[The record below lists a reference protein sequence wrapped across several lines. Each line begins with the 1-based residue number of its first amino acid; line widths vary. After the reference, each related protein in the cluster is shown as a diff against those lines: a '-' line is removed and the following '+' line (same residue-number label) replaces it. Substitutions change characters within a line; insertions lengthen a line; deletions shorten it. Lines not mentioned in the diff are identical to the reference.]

1 MKRFLCVLMAV
12 GLVAAAGCA
21 KKGPEEAAKSFLEKQ
36 IVSKHKGIRMDA
48 SKLSY
53 KVVEQ
58 GEDTAVVAVT
68 GTIEVDAQIPLVKK
82 GGSWV
87 VGQKEAA
94 QEKAGAAHAPAHMKA
109 SEAHAP
115 AKHEPAKAEHAPPK
129 EAPKAESGHHGEH
142 S

>member
-36 IVSKHKGIRMDA
+36 IVSKHKGIEMDT
-48 SKLSY
+48 SNLTY

-58 GEDTAVVAVT
+58 DETSAVVEVT
-68 GTIEVDAQIPLVKK
+68 GTIEVEARIPLVRK

-87 VGQKEAA
+87 VGQKERAP
-94 QEKAGAAHAPAHMKA
+94 EKTGPAHMKSSQA
-109 SEAHAP
+109 ETPAQHQP
-115 AKHEPAKAEHAPPK
+115 AKTEHAPNQG
-129 EAPKAESGHHGEH
+129 APKSQGGHHGEH

>member
-1 MKRFLCVLMAV
+1 MKRILCVLMAV
-12 GLVAAAGCA
+12 GMVTALGCA
-21 KKGPEEAAKSFLEKQ
+21 KKGPEEAAKNFLEKQ
-36 IVSKHKGIRMDA
+36 IVAKHKGITMDA

-94 QEKAGAAHAPAHMKA
+94 QEKAGAAPAHMKA
-109 SEAHAP
+109 SEAKAP
-115 AKHEPAKAEHAPPK
+115 AKHEPAKAEHAPKK
-129 EAPKAESGHHGEH
+129 EVPKAESGHHGEH